1 MLHNA
6 ISSRRFGAAILLVL
20 LVGFGCSS
28 AEGPAASLS
37 VSNDQDEFL
46 FIAQSLDRIITQHLQ
61 YPYLHTT
68 TIATVSQ
75 QSTINEGQVTVVI
88 KDKDGTVLYTSD
100 MKTQGDFPTL
110 TGTTND
116 WTIDI
121 TMVKVRGDVVFGVAK

>member
-1 MLHNA
+1 MFLA
-6 ISSRRFGAAILLVL
+6 GA
-20 LVGFGCSS
+20 GCSS

-37 VSNDQDEFL
+37 VSNDQDGFL

-68 TIATVSQ
+68 TTATVSQ
-75 QSTINEGQVTVVI
+75 QATINEGQVTMVI

-100 MKTQGDFPTL
+100 LKTQGDFV
-110 TGTTND
+110 TTAGSTDN

-121 TMVKVRGDVVFGVAK
+121 TMTKVKGDIVFSVGK